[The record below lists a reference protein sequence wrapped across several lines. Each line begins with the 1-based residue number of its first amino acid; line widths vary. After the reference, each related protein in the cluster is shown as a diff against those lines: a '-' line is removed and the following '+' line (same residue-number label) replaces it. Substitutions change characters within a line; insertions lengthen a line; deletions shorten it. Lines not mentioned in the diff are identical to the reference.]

1 MKNQINLT
9 AVVITALIVVGII
22 GIIYLGV
29 SSNQGNNERTVSVTG
44 NSEMKVMP
52 DQVVVYIFVQTRNIS
67 ADVAKDKNAEISDS
81 VLTEL
86 IKIGI
91 ERNEIETENFN
102 IYPEYD
108 WINGEQKFKYYTVSN
123 YMKVTTK
130 KFDNAGK
137 IVDAAVDNGALVS
150 YINFELSNEKT
161 NEYKALVLA
170 NASQDAKKKAE
181 SIVLGLGKSLGD
193 VVSVETSD
201 WNYWPYRLYETSS
214 SAGADV
220 KEVATNIIPK
230 SLDIS
235 ATVTVVYKIK

>member
-9 AVVITALIVVGII
+9 AVAITALIVIGII
-22 GIIYLGV
+22 GVIYLGTTY
-29 SSNQGNNERTVSVTG
+29 NKGDDRTISVTG
-44 NSEMKVMP
+44 NSEMKVLP
-52 DQVVVYIFVQTRNIS
+52 DQVVVYILIQTKNIS
-67 ADVAKDKNAEISDS
+67 ADVAKDENAEISDK

-130 KFDNAGK
+130 KFDHAGK

-181 SIVLGLGKSLGD
+181 SIATGLGKSLGD
-193 VVSVETSD
+193 VVSVQTSD
-201 WNYWPYRLYETSS
+201 WNYWPYRLYESS
-214 SAGADV
+214 YAGADV